1 MPAREVH
8 IHNAHPRLKLDRRA
22 VAKIVH
28 TLDARFRYTESD
40 LPLLTPAA
48 RKTAEAQLAAQ
59 GAPASPSAPSSAN
72 RKSKIVPSEATG
84 STNRKSQS
92 DSSPTASLVTG
103 HWSFSPAVP
112 PGELSLA
119 FLTDAAL
126 ARIHDDFLDDPTTTD
141 VITFEGNPTLES
153 AGEICVSADTA
164 ATFAAT
170 HDRDFSDELTLYV
183 VHGWLHLA
191 GYDDLKPA
199 KKRRMRAAESRAMD
213 ILRAAKALPR
223 FTLGKSRA

>member
-22 VAKIVH
+22 VAKVIH

-40 LPLLTPAA
+40 LPLLTPTA
-48 RKTAEAQLAAQ
+48 RKLAEARLAESAA
-59 GAPASPSAPSSAN
+59 GPSAPSSAN
-72 RKSKIVPSEATG
+72 PKSKIQ
-84 STNRKSQS
+84 NRK
-92 DSSPTASLVTG
+92 
-103 HWSFSPAVP
+103 SPAVP
-112 PGELSLA
+112 AGELSLA

-141 VITFEGNPTLES
+141 VITFEGNAALES

-164 ATFAAT
+164 ATFAIT

-213 ILRAAKALPR
+213 LLRAAKALPI
-223 FTLGKSRA
+223 FKLGKRPT